1 MALWASPRHQLAI
14 IWATTTLIFTLYHG
28 IKNRHSADREPSYVS
43 RSTITR
49 TTRNA
54 LFFGSL
60 WSMLPLLFFSNATPG
75 EQVIIACLCAGV
87 LGGGTFVLAS
97 VPAAAIAFTAPIVV
111 ASAIAIL
118 RSADPKFL
126 VVAVLMISYV
136 AALWR
141 AVCVYASQIA
151 KRVAEQVQVETRVR
165 RDELT
170 SPKLACQT
178 DWHFLRDL
186 RVPLLNSIVSTSDL
200 QYSTLTSMILRA
212 SMIVLVMQL
221 VISCWCKSVGG

>member
-1 MALWASPRHQLAI
+1 MAI
-14 IWATTTLIFTLYHG
+14 IWATTTLVFTLYHG
-28 IKNRHSADREPSYVS
+28 FKNRHSADAKPSHVS

-60 WSMLPLLFFSNATPG
+60 WAMLPVLFFTNASPG

-111 ASAIAIL
+111 ASAISIL

-126 VVAVLMISYV
+126 VVAVLMINSVELYGG
-136 AALWR
+136 L
-141 AVCVYASQIA
+141 YASMH
-151 KRVAEQVQVETRVR
+151 R
-165 RDELT
+165 
-170 SPKLACQT
+170 KLP
-178 DWHFLRDL
+178 RE
-186 RVPLLNSIVSTSDL
+186 LLNRFRLRGGFAATS
-200 QYSTLTSMILRA
+200 
-212 SMIVLVMQL
+212 
-221 VISCWCKSVGG
+221 